1 MLGAALAVDWAKH
14 AITVNTVGPGVVDT
28 PMSAASLSNPER
40 RAMLMGK
47 TPLGHPAAPSEI
59 ASVVAFLASDGASY
73 VTGAYVPVDGGWLA
87 G

>member
-28 PMSAASLSNPER
+28 PMSAASLSNPGR

-47 TPLGHPAAPSEI
+47 TPLGRPAAPSEV
-59 ASVVAFLASDGASY
+59 AAVVAFLASDEASY
-73 VTGAYVPVDGGWLA
+73 VTGAYIPVDGGWLA